1 MPAGFGALDSLRLEM
16 GYPACGRELTAEFSP
31 LDSGL
36 GDLVRLDDARSFPG
50 RQALLNRKQRH
61 VLAGLLLE
69 TRRAAREGTLVL
81 NAAEEVVGVVT
92 GGSFCPSLETAAAL
106 CRLDLACMQPP
117 GSELWCEVTDARLP
131 GRIAEP
137 PFYRGGSAK
146 GEFFLP

>member
-1 MPAGFGALDSLRLEM
+1 M
-16 GYPACGRELTAEFSP
+16 LT
-31 LDSGL
+31 
-36 GDLVRLDDARSFPG
+36 
-50 RQALLNRKQRH
+50 
-61 VLAGLLLE
+61 GLLLE

-92 GGSFCPSLETAAAL
+92 GRGSFCPSLETAAAL

-146 GEFFLP
+146 GDFFLP